1 MEIQFE
7 KSPAG
12 AVVTVVVVG
21 IGERGNAGFRLLA
34 GLRPNCWSSHRR
46 MVSRPISMPS
56 NRKPPTSDS
65 TESPAWRSRSNSSRW
80 TSSCAVA
87 WLRGCRAWATAWASE
102 VGAGGF
108 DEECMGNDRVSD
120 EIPYAWRPGIARGA
134 PRAHS
139 KRIRLDVGVSSYAF
153 VFILV
158 DDYGAYFGCL
168 LHWWIHWHVLLRLHE
183 GSFVEWLLNF
193 LLVET
198 LSLVAR
204 VRSLNRLLS
213 GFVGLYRP
221 DLFTVTGGGGC

>member
-139 KRIRLDVGVSSYAF
+139 KRIRLDVGVSTYAF

-168 LHWWIHWHVLLRLHE
+168 LHWCISLRLYW

-193 LLVET
+193 SLVEA
-198 LSLVAR
+198 LSLV
-204 VRSLNRLLS
+204 VGVHSLNGLLS
-213 GFVGLYRP
+213 GSVRYHWFELRR
-221 DLFTVTGGGGC
+221 VTGGGGC